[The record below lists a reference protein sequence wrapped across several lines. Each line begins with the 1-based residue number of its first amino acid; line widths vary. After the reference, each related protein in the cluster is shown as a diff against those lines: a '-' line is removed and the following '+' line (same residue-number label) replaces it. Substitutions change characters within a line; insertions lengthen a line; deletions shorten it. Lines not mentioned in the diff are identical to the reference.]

1 MCRRT
6 HSHPAH
12 LLFPPRAPPVPTARD
27 PPFTGYQSG
36 YYSNKLKDDVRVAYK
51 NPNLPWI
58 VALHRFDITFHSPKA
73 SDTAWFRFPPDTPPG
88 QYIAHYMWGGY
99 RDCVDIDVL
108 PDHKRVPQT
117 KRGIYG
123 YRPDEPDS
131 YLRYDHCQHPAGDYD
146 VMTGTGKMT
155 DPDPD
160 TGEAFHIPPTCD
172 GGAQPPDEEATCFA
186 IPPAGKLNK
195 KGQTMEE
202 ALGACQA
209 RCSVTRLAYRS
220 TVTHNPLRF
229 GPGHW
234 LKTWCTAL
242 NIVPLT
248 PPPEA
253 AFPDDQNIPW
263 GVNDCTKD
271 CFAGEPEG
279 SSICYGLRETSRRTV
294 EAPWTIILDDTR
306 DEIFYSTCFR
316 KAPPKKFDGPRCEED
331 CVAQPSPTPWRYG
344 DACLSCDAVT
354 AFEAADR
361 AGNVTLPDWRTSN
374 TCEMCSRPEITPYD
388 PPSPP
393 SPSPPPSPP
402 SPPPLPRPASRGSRR
417 PARYGARE
425 RW

>member
-12 LLFPPRAPPVPTARD
+12 LLFPPRAPPVPTSRD

-209 RCSVTRLAYRS
+209 RCSVARLAYRS

-229 GPGHW
+229 GPGNW
-234 LKTWCTAL
+234 LRTWCTAL

-263 GVNDCTKD
+263 GLNDCTKD

-316 KAPPKKFDGPRCEED
+316 KAPPKKSGGFDK
-331 CVAQPSPTPWRYG
+331 
-344 DACLSCDAVT
+344 
-354 AFEAADR
+354 
-361 AGNVTLPDWRTSN
+361 
-374 TCEMCSRPEITPYD
+374 ITP
-388 PPSPP
+388 S
-393 SPSPPPSPP
+393 STQS
-402 SPPPLPRPASRGSRR
+402 
-417 PARYGARE
+417 
-425 RW
+425 